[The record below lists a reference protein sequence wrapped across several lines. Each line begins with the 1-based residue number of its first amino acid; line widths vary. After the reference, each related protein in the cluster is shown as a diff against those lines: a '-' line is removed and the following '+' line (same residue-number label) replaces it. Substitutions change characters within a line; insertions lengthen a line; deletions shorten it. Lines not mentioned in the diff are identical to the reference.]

1 MTAMQPSSWITRLRA
16 FTSTPQGARIS
27 MWAAYFVFWAGS
39 AALMPYISVYYESIG
54 IRGTQ
59 IGQLNSIPYFV
70 SLISSITFGFLSD
83 VFRRHKLI
91 LAACTLGLIVTLML
105 FPLAGNFVALLPI
118 VFAYSIL
125 MAPCN
130 PIMDQTAL
138 ASLEN
143 PAYYG
148 KVRVGGSIGWGIM
161 VLVTGFLIDQLNL
174 GLPVIF
180 YVNIVF
186 YAVFIPLIAILPK
199 PHRETSAPHEKA
211 TIAKIITLFKQPGFI
226 TFLLVTIIWVIGES
240 SIGGFLF
247 LHIKHLGGSSTLMGT
262 ALSVSLIGEIL
273 TFSAADKIQARIR
286 PRKMVLLAFV
296 VMFAWL
302 TMLSLVR
309 NPNAIPFFQVFGGA
323 GFALLQ
329 SGSVAYVN
337 KHAPAEIGTTA
348 QAIRSGLVSG
358 LGIGTGL
365 IISGWI
371 YERAGS
377 VTLFRSMSFV
387 VLAGFFIGVLAF
399 YRDSKQKNKLAP

>member
-1 MTAMQPSSWITRLRA
+1 MTAMQSSSWITRLRA
-16 FTSTPQGARIS
+16 FASTPQGARIS
-27 MWAAYFVFWAGS
+27 MWAAYFIFWGGTTAFMS
-39 AALMPYISVYYESIG
+39 YISVYYESIG
-54 IRGTQ
+54 IRGAQ

-91 LAACTLGLIVTLML
+91 LAACTLGMIMML
-105 FPLAGNFVALLPI
+105 FIFPLASTFMALLPI
-118 VFAYSIL
+118 VLVYSIL

-138 ASLEN
+138 ASLDT
-143 PAYYG
+143 PANYG

-161 VLVTGFLIDQLNL
+161 VLVTGFLIDRLSL
-174 GLPVIF
+174 GLPIIFHVNIIF
-180 YVNIVF
+180 YAI
-186 YAVFIPLIAILPK
+186 FILLITILPK
-199 PHRETSAPHEKA
+199 PRREASGPHEKA

-226 TFLLVTIIWVIGES
+226 TFLLVTIIWAFGES
-240 SIGGFLF
+240 AIGGFLF

-262 ALSVSLIGEIL
+262 ALAVSLIGEIL
-273 TFSAADKIQARIR
+273 IFSTADRIQSRLR

-348 QAIRSGLVSG
+348 QAIRSGLFSG
-358 LGIGTGL
+358 LGTGTGL

-387 VLAGFFIGVLAF
+387 VLAGFIIGVLAF
-399 YRDSKQKNKLAP
+399 SRDGKKKNKLAP